1 MQNMEQTIAVLELL
15 ANGTDPVT
23 QTPIPA
29 GSTMQHPVILRAL
42 FNAVKEL
49 KLSEARGN
57 QGNKWT
63 DLEEEA
69 LRQQFNDGKRIIEMA
84 RIHGR
89 TTGAIRSRLIR
100 IGLLEA

>member
-1 MQNMEQTIAVLELL
+1 MQQMEHTIEVLESL
-15 ANGTDPVT
+15 ANGIDPVSH
-23 QTPIPA
+23 TPIPA
-29 GSTMQHPVILRAL
+29 GSAIQHPVILRAL

-49 KLSEARGN
+49 KISVQRGN

-63 DLEEEA
+63 NSEEEQ
-69 LRQQFNDGKRIIEMA
+69 LRQHFNDGKRIIEMA

-89 TTGAIRSRLIR
+89 TTGAIRSRLIK

>member
-23 QTPIPA
+23 NTPIPA
-29 GSTMQHPVILRAL
+29 GSSMQHPVILRAL

-49 KLSEARGN
+49 KISQARGN
-57 QGNKWT
+57 QGNKWSNA
-63 DLEEEA
+63 EEEQ
-69 LRQQFNDGKRIIEMA
+69 LRQHFNDGKRIIELA

-89 TTGAIRSRLIR
+89 TTGAIKSRLIR